1 VIGVAVMRG
10 KTVRAALD
18 DWRWRRRMRAK
29 RRADF
34 VARAEEVSPRQL
46 GRGLTAEEL
55 ERVLRRY
62 PRDL

>member
-1 VIGVAVMRG
+1 VIGAGIMGG
-10 KTVRAALD
+10 KTIRAALD

-34 VARAEEVSPRQL
+34 VARAEAVSRRQL

-62 PRDL
+62 LGDL

>member
-1 VIGVAVMRG
+1 MIGPGIMGG

-18 DWRWRRRMRAK
+18 DWQWRRRMRAW

-34 VARAEEVSPRQL
+34 VARAEEVSRRQL
-46 GRGLTAEEL
+46 GRGLTAGEL

-62 PRDL
+62 RRDL